1 MFRRLLDSELKKELH
16 RQLKAKGQQE
26 RDFAYFHACVV
37 VDRVPAVRRP
47 TKCIFTAEAIHGFL
61 FFFLIPG

>member
-1 MFRRLLDSELKKELH
+1 MFRRLLDSKLRTELH

-37 VDRVPAVRRP
+37 VARVPAVRRP
-47 TKCIFTAEAIHGFL
+47 TT
-61 FFFLIPG
+61 